1 MAWTRASQ
9 LDRTFQC
16 PGHLTL
22 PHRREL
28 SENALNAA
36 EYGNLVHRWAETGVV
51 SGSKSHCKT
60 FEKKLA
66 VLQANGITRETLWNV
81 AGWHEVTFAY
91 NCVDGRLGVC
101 WLRGEVA
108 NEYKKQHN
116 DDWITGTA
124 DYVYLKN
131 GLCGVND
138 LKTGMMYDS
147 QPDELS
153 QLYFYLMCWQK
164 YTGVCQSVNREDGYL
179 EVNHWPKYPID
190 ALPCIE
196 ERRVSADRMIKF
208 ERFIMKL
215 HKDYKNGSSPFVLGA
230 ECEYC
235 PAQEDCPLLNQ
246 NNSYKND
253 EEELQKYE

>member
-9 LDRTFQC
+9 LDRTLQC

-28 SENALNAA
+28 SERALDAA
-36 EYGNLVHRWAETGVV
+36 EYGNLVHRWAETGKV

-66 VLQANGITRETLWNV
+66 VLQAHGITRETLWNV
-81 AGWHEVTFAY
+81 AGYHEVTFAY

-101 WLRGEVA
+101 WLRGDA
-108 NEYKKQHN
+108 SIDFKQKHD

-124 DYVYLKN
+124 DFVYIKN
-131 GLCGVND
+131 GFCGVND
-138 LKTGMMYDS
+138 LKTGMLFDS

-164 YTGVCQSVNREDGYL
+164 YCGKIGTDGYL

-190 ALPCIE
+190 TLPCVE
-196 ERRVSADRMIKF
+196 ERLVPNLRLHKF
-208 ERFIMKL
+208 EAYLGKL
-215 HKDYKNGSSPFVLGA
+215 HRNYKNGDSPFVLGA

-235 PAQEDCPLLNQ
+235 PAQEDCPLLKQ
-246 NNSYKND
+246 NDKDS
-253 EEELQKYE
+253 EEIEKYE